1 MKIKIYLINILL
13 FISFLSGNAFSK
25 ALPPGSGI
33 GDVPANVLILLDR
46 SGSMSARMVSGAGV
60 YYPAATATDSN
71 GDVFVMQAGSRG
83 IKKFTYDT
91 LLVDR
96 NFASSGSFRGVTTG
110 SRVCNIRY
118 GLGFAI
124 HSGNLYIADFYN
136 HKVYQINIS
145 TGACEWKKDSIM
157 YPRQVAFNGNIMY
170 INHSGG
176 LFVRNVSTNLDITSC
191 SASVGSGSDSIS
203 RSYAMTVDSSGSNLY
218 FHTMRRLNRHAITG
232 DCPSTSRTSS
242 VYRKN
247 WRYSYGIVAHP
258 TDDSIIYGTSLY
270 EHKIFRYTMNAARTS
285 FSSTSSKGT
294 RRNKSSTASN
304 TYIYYPYGLSVDST
318 NSRIAMADRSKSSVQ
333 FFDLNLGWI
342 KELGGS
348 LGTRMTGAHEA
359 IQAIVSDPSLKAGVN
374 FGFGWWS
381 SQWRGGTTWFS
392 GWNHGRDQARPCTT
406 NNCLKVQVNEQGADK
421 THRFVKSVS
430 PSGGTDAAIW
440 SRMAK
445 QYYLSKSHSPVDKSS
460 KCQNSYVMV
469 IGDGQW
475 QNHSTALKI
484 TANLKNTHKIKT
496 FTVAYGGG
504 IGGSGITNF
513 RNVAIAGG
521 TNDVIIADT
530 TASLKS
536 QLKAAISQIIAAK
549 LSFTAP
555 AISATVSEGGDLFQ
569 AQFDYQQNKEWEGT
583 LTRTA
588 IDKKGNINTLDTWS
602 ASDMMP
608 TPNSRN
614 IWTVLDTTD
623 YKPGY
628 NNFVEGNW
636 NEINGMFERLGNE
649 VASYHSATDADHPAN
664 TTRCATKAAG
674 VADGTDDDI
683 KGLINFVRGQDYF
696 DYDSDCNLTETRS
709 KRLGDIYHSEM
720 VVVGPPAAETAYTGT
735 NQEAYWRSIKGYNAW
750 AKSSNVA
757 SREKV
762 IYVGAND
769 GMLHAFK
776 VKDGVELWGFI
787 PPFVGAQMPTML
799 NANLNRTKTLGGG
812 GSNAIYGVDGSPVVH
827 DMYFKKPGTNSK
839 GWYTILMVPYGR
851 GGAGFSVLDVT
862 NPLKPEHLY
871 SIFNDYILK
880 TVHFV
885 DHEGNFD
892 SWDYI
897 ATHYPLASFI
907 ESVRAKDNAEDASNA
922 KTCNDSGTTQC
933 YKSKIWTFP
942 VRDISQSD
950 IIVTIDQQ
958 PYTGFKVT
966 KTSGGDTQIE
976 FDKEI
981 TYYGYDP
988 QSDVLGSTGLSVE
1001 IKSSAKATGLLT
1013 KPEYDYSKLGD
1024 TWSSPRIMRLPN
1036 LGRGDQNIEDDIY
1049 VAVMGGG
1056 YGAIAAG
1063 VGSNLTIVNLEDK
1076 GKVQKVIDIPDQT
1089 FPINNFIT
1097 NSVPGS
1103 PVVIT
1108 PDTARGLNFRGALV
1122 YTSDLEGKITK
1133 FNLTN
1138 MTHEGGFSGGK
1149 EINLYDKTIIFRSG
1163 SNNINQR
1170 YMFHSMDAT
1179 IGQTTNSLWLYAGT
1193 GNYERIADKSAGVQ
1207 NLLLGINDPIYP
1219 NFKNV
1224 PIGRIHDL
1232 VMCSN
1237 TTNDATGAKCPN
1249 IPGQKGWYIE
1259 LDHFKKVTAEPTV
1272 SSGLVYFPIYKP
1284 TTSVNKCSLGEA
1296 FICGVDDECGTNVS
1310 SRLGPNTK
1318 SIHSNE
1324 KCKYVGQGVLSRIVT
1339 FAGKLFANIAGEST
1353 QDKKDLVQLEGASGD
1368 ISTYRN
1374 SWRSNY

>member
-1 MKIKIYLINILL
+1 M
-13 FISFLSGNAFSK
+13 
-25 ALPPGSGI
+25 
-33 GDVPANVLILLDR
+33 
-46 SGSMSARMVSGAGV
+46 
-60 YYPAATATDSN
+60 
-71 GDVFVMQAGSRG
+71 
-83 IKKFTYDT
+83 
-91 LLVDR
+91 
-96 NFASSGSFRGVTTG
+96 
-110 SRVCNIRY
+110 
-118 GLGFAI
+118 
-124 HSGNLYIADFYN
+124 H
-136 HKVYQINIS
+136 
-145 TGACEWKKDSIM
+145 
-157 YPRQVAFNGNIMY
+157 
-170 INHSGG
+170 
-176 LFVRNVSTNLDITSC
+176 
-191 SASVGSGSDSIS
+191 
-203 RSYAMTVDSSGSNLY
+203 
-218 FHTMRRLNRHAITG
+218 
-232 DCPSTSRTSS
+232 
-242 VYRKN
+242 
-247 WRYSYGIVAHP
+247 
-258 TDDSIIYGTSLY
+258 
-270 EHKIFRYTMNAARTS
+270 
-285 FSSTSSKGT
+285 
-294 RRNKSSTASN
+294 
-304 TYIYYPYGLSVDST
+304 
-318 NSRIAMADRSKSSVQ
+318 
-333 FFDLNLGWI
+333 
-342 KELGGS
+342 
-348 LGTRMTGAHEA
+348 
-359 IQAIVSDPSLKAGVN
+359 
-374 FGFGWWS
+374 
-381 SQWRGGTTWFS
+381 
-392 GWNHGRDQARPCTT
+392 
-406 NNCLKVQVNEQGADK
+406 
-421 THRFVKSVS
+421 
-430 PSGGTDAAIW
+430 
-440 SRMAK
+440 
-445 QYYLSKSHSPVDKSS
+445 
-460 KCQNSYVMV
+460 
-469 IGDGQW
+469 
-475 QNHSTALKI
+475 
-484 TANLKNTHKIKT
+484 
-496 FTVAYGGG
+496 
-504 IGGSGITNF
+504 
-513 RNVAIAGG
+513 
-521 TNDVIIADT
+521 
-530 TASLKS
+530 
-536 QLKAAISQIIAAK
+536 
-549 LSFTAP
+549 
-555 AISATVSEGGDLFQ
+555 
-569 AQFDYQQNKEWEGT
+569 
-583 LTRTA
+583 
-588 IDKKGNINTLDTWS
+588 
-602 ASDMMP
+602 
-608 TPNSRN
+608 
-614 IWTVLDTTD
+614 
-623 YKPGY
+623 
-628 NNFVEGNW
+628 
-636 NEINGMFERLGNE
+636 
-649 VASYHSATDADHPAN
+649 
-664 TTRCATKAAG
+664 
-674 VADGTDDDI
+674 
-683 KGLINFVRGQDYF
+683 
-696 DYDSDCNLTETRS
+696 
-709 KRLGDIYHSEM
+709 
-720 VVVGPPAAETAYTGT
+720 
-735 NQEAYWRSIKGYNAW
+735 
-750 AKSSNVA
+750 
-757 SREKV
+757 
-762 IYVGAND
+762 
-769 GMLHAFK
+769 
-776 VKDGVELWGFI
+776 
-787 PPFVGAQMPTML
+787 TML

-885 DHEGNFD
+885 DHEGNFE

-933 YKSKIWTFP
+933 YKSKTWTFP

-988 QSDVLGSTGLSVE
+988 QSDILGSTGLSVE

-1108 PDTARGLNFRGALV
+1108 PDTSRGLNFRGALV

-1163 SNNINQR
+1163 SNNVNQR

-1318 SIHSNE
+1318 NIHSNE

>member
-13 FISFLSGNAFSK
+13 FISFLSSNAFSK

-60 YYPAATATDSN
+60 YYPAATAIDSN

-247 WRYSYGIVAHP
+247 WRYSYGLVAHP

-381 SQWRGGTTWFS
+381 SQWRGGTTWFKN
-392 GWNHGRDQARPCTT
+392 WNHGKDQARPCTT

-445 QYYLSKSHSPVDKSS
+445 QYYLSTNHSPVDKSS

-475 QNHSTALKI
+475 QNHKTALSI
-484 TANLKNTHKIKT
+484 AANLNNTHKIKT

-588 IDKKGNINTLDTWS
+588 IDKKGNIDTSDTWS

-608 TPNSRN
+608 PPNSRN

-683 KGLINFVRGQDYF
+683 KGLINFIRGKDYF
-696 DYDSDCNLTETRS
+696 DYDADCNLTETRS

-720 VVVGPPAAETAYTGT
+720 VIVGPPAAETAYTGT

-885 DHEGNFD
+885 DHEGNFE

-907 ESVRAKDNAEDASNA
+907 ESVRAKDNAEDANNA

-933 YKSKIWTFP
+933 YKSKTWTFP

-1108 PDTARGLNFRGALV
+1108 PDTSRGLNFRGALV

-1163 SNNINQR
+1163 SNNVNQR

-1318 SIHSNE
+1318 NIHSNE

>member
-60 YYPAATATDSN
+60 YYPAATAIDSN

-145 TGACEWKKDSIM
+145 TGACEWKKDNIM

-176 LFVRNVSTNLDITSC
+176 LFVRNVSTNSDLTC

-242 VYRKN
+242 VYRRN
-247 WRYSYGIVAHP
+247 WRYSYGLVAHP

-270 EHKIFRYTMNAARTS
+270 EHKIFKYTMNAGRTS

-381 SQWRGGTTWFS
+381 SQWRGGTTWFKN
-392 GWNHGRDQARPCTT
+392 WNHGKDQARPCTT

-445 QYYLSKSHSPVDKSS
+445 QYYLSTNHSPVDKSS

-475 QNHSTALKI
+475 QNHKTALSI
-484 TANLKNTHKIKT
+484 AANLNNTHKIKT

-588 IDKKGNINTLDTWS
+588 IDKKGNIDTNDTWS

-608 TPNSRN
+608 PPNSRN

-683 KGLINFVRGQDYF
+683 KGLINFVRGKDYF
-696 DYDSDCNLTETRS
+696 DYDADCNLTETRS

-720 VVVGPPAAETAYTGT
+720 VIVGPPAAETAYTGT

-885 DHEGNFD
+885 DHEGNFE

-907 ESVRAKDNAEDASNA
+907 ESVRAKDNAEDANNA

-933 YKSKIWTFP
+933 YKSKTWTFP

-1103 PVVIT
+1103 P
-1108 PDTARGLNFRGALV
+1108 L
-1122 YTSDLEGKITK
+1122 
-1133 FNLTN
+1133 
-1138 MTHEGGFSGGK
+1138 
-1149 EINLYDKTIIFRSG
+1149 
-1163 SNNINQR
+1163 
-1170 YMFHSMDAT
+1170 
-1179 IGQTTNSLWLYAGT
+1179 SL
-1193 GNYERIADKSAGVQ
+1193 
-1207 NLLLGINDPIYP
+1207 
-1219 NFKNV
+1219 
-1224 PIGRIHDL
+1224 IH
-1232 VMCSN
+1232 
-1237 TTNDATGAKCPN
+1237 
-1249 IPGQKGWYIE
+1249 I
-1259 LDHFKKVTAEPTV
+1259 
-1272 SSGLVYFPIYKP
+1272 
-1284 TTSVNKCSLGEA
+1284 
-1296 FICGVDDECGTNVS
+1296 
-1310 SRLGPNTK
+1310 
-1318 SIHSNE
+1318 
-1324 KCKYVGQGVLSRIVT
+1324 
-1339 FAGKLFANIAGEST
+1339 
-1353 QDKKDLVQLEGASGD
+1353 
-1368 ISTYRN
+1368 
-1374 SWRSNY
+1374 

>member
-145 TGACEWKKDSIM
+145 TGACEWKKDNIM

-242 VYRKN
+242 VYRRN

-381 SQWRGGTTWFS
+381 SQWRGGTTWFKN
-392 GWNHGRDQARPCTT
+392 WNHGKDQARPCTT

-445 QYYLSKSHSPVDKSS
+445 QYYLSTNHSPVDKSS

-475 QNHSTALKI
+475 QNHKTALSI
-484 TANLKNTHKIKT
+484 AANLNNTHKIKT

-588 IDKKGNINTLDTWS
+588 IDKKGNIDTSDTWS

-608 TPNSRN
+608 PPNSRN

-683 KGLINFVRGQDYF
+683 KGLINFIRGKDYF
-696 DYDSDCNLTETRS
+696 DYDADCNLTETRS

-720 VVVGPPAAETAYTGT
+720 VIVGPPAAETAYTGT

-885 DHEGNFD
+885 DHEGNFE

-907 ESVRAKDNAEDASNA
+907 ESVRAKDNAEDANNA

-933 YKSKIWTFP
+933 YKSKTWTFP

-1108 PDTARGLNFRGALV
+1108 PDTSRGLNFRGALV

-1163 SNNINQR
+1163 SNNVNQR

-1318 SIHSNE
+1318 NIHSNE

-1353 QDKKDLVQLEGASGD
+1353 QDKKDLVQLEGAAGD
-1368 ISTYRN
+1368 VSTYRN